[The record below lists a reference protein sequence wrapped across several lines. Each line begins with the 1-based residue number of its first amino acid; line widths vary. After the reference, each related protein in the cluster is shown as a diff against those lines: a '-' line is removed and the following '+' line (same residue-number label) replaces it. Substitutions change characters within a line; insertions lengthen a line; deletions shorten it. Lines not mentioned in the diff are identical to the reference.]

1 MRGKKGG
8 GERTGRE
15 KDKLGCL
22 GGGRVSLV
30 TCVLHA
36 CYLEYNYLKF
46 VLLLQPL
53 GLMQFLKSD
62 EEVMLPH
69 LIAFFTCHV

>member
-1 MRGKKGG
+1 MRGKKEG

-22 GGGRVSLV
+22 GEGRVSLV
-30 TCVLHA
+30 TCVLRA
-36 CYLEYNYLKF
+36 CYLKF

-62 EEVMLPH
+62 EEVMWPH